1 MCNSHYLWRF
11 IIYSMIYSDV
21 FYLLLFDPLWSFP
34 SLLRDRIS
42 WEFNG
47 TKHLVK
53 SKKRSKWWELQ
64 LDMVQGK
71 EYWTG
76 RQDTWVMVLALL
88 LIHSFIHSFNN
99 IYQSLPRSDTVFS
112 PADAVEKKKMHL
124 YGPCHGDYMN
134 RQSDSLG
141 GLQMTTIWLSSPRT
155 LISKVSKS
163 V

>member
-1 MCNSHYLWRF
+1 MNNRMCNSHYLWRF

-21 FYLLLFDPLWSFP
+21 FFLLLFDPLWSFP

-53 SKKRSKWWELQ
+53 SKKQSKWWELQ

-112 PADAVEKKKMHL
+112 PADAVEKKKDRKHPSS
-124 YGPCHGDYMN
+124 YGAYL
-134 RQSDSLG
+134 LG
-141 GLQMTTIWLSSPRT
+141 ESQTHR
-155 LISKVSKS
+155 
-163 V
+163 